1 MIEAIHVISCGYED
15 KSDWGTE
22 VSNLASL
29 WFISLFLSIFAT
41 GILEMRW
48 NGVGIDESYFDLEHE
63 DRDRYVN
70 LAYKKINRAV
80 QMRTIIGFENGG
92 TNLGHLFHFAADQFS
107 VAGALSMVNLRIC
120 ISSRRSWRILCVPI
134 EDPIGFVI
142 YRFYLISKRGNLVG
156 DVKKEDLELIS
167 FTLQPLLYHHFANKT
182 HKLKG
187 VHTTTNIVE
196 SFQISKKES
205 RREEEKVRCTH
216 HGEQKREKRVERRSR
231 RREAEGRE
239 KKRKQQKEA
248 ANHILRCPSLP
259 DQSYATNVAST
270 MCRGGVHGQPRW
282 PAHLHAT
289 PVESTPFSLRNN

>member
-1 MIEAIHVISCGYED
+1 MLL
-15 KSDWGTE
+15 K
-22 VSNLASL
+22 
-29 WFISLFLSIFAT
+29 
-41 GILEMRW
+41 
-48 NGVGIDESYFDLEHE
+48 
-63 DRDRYVN
+63 
-70 LAYKKINRAV
+70 
-80 QMRTIIGFENGG
+80 
-92 TNLGHLFHFAADQFS
+92 ADQQANYSQQDVTVIHFKH
-107 VAGALSMVNLRIC
+107 LSLT
-120 ISSRRSWRILCVPI
+120 L
-134 EDPIGFVI
+134 
-142 YRFYLISKRGNLVG
+142 LIIR
-156 DVKKEDLELIS
+156 
-167 FTLQPLLYHHFANKT
+167 
-182 HKLKG
+182 LKG

-270 MCRGGVHGQPRW
+270 MSRGGVHGQPRW

-289 PVESTPFSLRNN
+289 PVENESALFKPFDLAGCLHRSGPLLHRLSHLLFTNVIGSSHHSDSLSFVPNLHVFFDVVLSYSSCIYPFKVNIWFDRVRSSCYLSIQGGWWGGIVLGGNQESTIIYFAYQQLADQHKIIQEEHIRIHQKWTRTTRNSLWMYRKRLM